1 VGGGGGGCVWG
12 CVWGC
17 VRIEGRFLLFCFPC
31 FVLLLCSMCFVFLVL
46 LLLRSMYLRL
56 ASIICCS
63 AGYGSH
69 KLFVNVLQAM
79 ARISYVCNVA
89 GYGSHK

>member
-1 VGGGGGGCVWG
+1 MTAGCG
-12 CVWGC
+12 
-17 VRIEGRFLLFCFPC
+17 
-31 FVLLLCSMCFVFLVL
+31 SH
-46 LLLRSMYLRL
+46 
-56 ASIICCS
+56 

-69 KLFVNVLQAM
+69 TLFVNVLQAM